1 MELPRYG
8 VDCSTVKGPQEGCTA
23 LATLG
28 SVTSGKQQLE
38 SAQHRTAQQQTVP
51 SFTFVLVSTTT
62 VLMFIYLYMFDNNFD
77 RRWLDF
83 MDMVCEGSYS
93 TQKSD
98 ICNPRIAHHLC
109 VVSQC
114 ASNRAPATFVDLL
127 EKQYS

>member
-8 VDCSTVKGPQEGCTA
+8 VDCSTVKGQQEGCTA

-62 VLMFIYLYMFDNNFD
+62 VLMFIYLYMFDKHFD
-77 RRWLDF
+77 RKLDF
-83 MDMVCEGSYS
+83 MDMVCEEVIA
-93 TQKSD
+93 QKSD

-109 VVSQC
+109 IVYDVHLIPKYVLQVHFWDC
-114 ASNRAPATFVDLL
+114 
-127 EKQYS
+127 